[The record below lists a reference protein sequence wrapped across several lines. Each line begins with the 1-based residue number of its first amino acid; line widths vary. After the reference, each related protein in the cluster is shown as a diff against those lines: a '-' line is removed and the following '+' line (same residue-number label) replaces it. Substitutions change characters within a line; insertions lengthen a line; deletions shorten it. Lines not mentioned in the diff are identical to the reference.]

1 MDEYKDEIQGL
12 RSTLKRSLLEV
23 NEDLKD
29 KHNAENLC
37 KRVKHKVYFN
47 VLQRALPSFEHQ
59 VCFLVHLQ
67 LYVNNLLVLKE
78 LLAEVVADIN
88 NLAAVLELLCL
99 GSHVAALEADDA
111 VWQGIELLV

>member
-1 MDEYKDEIQGL
+1 MKFKACAVAL
-12 RSTLKRSLLEV
+12 NRSLLEV

-59 VCFLVHLQ
+59 VRFLVHLQ
-67 LYVNNLLVLKE
+67 LYVNNFFVFKILLGKI
-78 LLAEVVADIN
+78 VADIN
-88 NLAAVLELLCL
+88 YFAAVLELLCL
-99 GSHVAALEADDA
+99 GCHVTTFEAYDA
-111 VWQGIELLV
+111 VG